1 MARRKRSDLWC
12 GSPVVSSPV
21 VSSPVVSSGEVSDEG

>member
-21 VSSPVVSSGEVSDEG
+21 VSSGEVSDEG